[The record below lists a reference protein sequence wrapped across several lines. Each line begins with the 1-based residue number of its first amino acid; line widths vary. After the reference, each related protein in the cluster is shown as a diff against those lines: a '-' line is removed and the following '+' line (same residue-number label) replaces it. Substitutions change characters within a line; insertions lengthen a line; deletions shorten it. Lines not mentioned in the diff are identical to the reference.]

1 MTSSKRREVFLGQ
14 FLLRLE
20 PVFEVVAEDPAML
33 PVDFVSPPQQILD
46 RSRVVYGKAVQI
58 DSLGFRFISDLVASE
73 HVQKSF
79 PPSLLVSALSSS
91 AFVTS

>member
-1 MTSSKRREVFLGQ
+1 MARSKRRTMFLSQ
-14 FLLRLE
+14 LLFRLK

-46 RSRVVYGKAVQI
+46 RSRVVYEKAVQVH
-58 DSLGFRFISDLVASE
+58 SLGFRFISDLVASE

-79 PPSLLVSALSSS
+79 PPSLLVSALSSC